1 MDNHEIQ
8 LVQQAQQGNLKAFE
22 KLVIRYDRSILQTAN
37 LMMGNRADAQD
48 VYQETFLR
56 AFQNI
61 SGFRFQSHFKT
72 WLTRIAINTAIN
84 MRRKRRIGQFISI
97 FDMSDENADIRAIPV
112 KDDNMT
118 TDMEFAS
125 AELRQ
130 HIEKGLQKLSGKERA
145 VFTLKQY
152 QEYKI
157 KEIAAIMNCAEGTV
171 KNYLF
176 RATQKLKK
184 HLLPYYT
191 I

>member
-1 MDNHEIQ
+1 MDHHEIQ
-8 LVQQAQQGNLKAFE
+8 LVQQAQLGNVKSFE
-22 KLVIRYDRSILQTAN
+22 KLVALYDRNVLQIAT

-72 WLTRIAINTAIN
+72 WLTRIAINVAIN

-97 FDMSDENADIRAIPV
+97 FDMVDENSDVRVLPV
-112 KDDNMT
+112 KDVSMT
-118 TDMEFAS
+118 ADMQQAS
-125 AELRQ
+125 AELQ
-130 HIEKGLQKLSGKERA
+130 HQIEKGLQKLSSKERA

-152 QEYKI
+152 QDYKI
-157 KEIAAIMNCAEGTV
+157 KDIAVILNCAEGTV

-184 HLLPYYT
+184 HLVPYYN

>member
-22 KLVIRYDRSILQTAN
+22 KLVIRYDRSIVQIAN

-97 FDMSDENADIRAIPV
+97 FDLADENSDICVIPV
-112 KDDNMT
+112 KDVSMT
-118 TDMEFAS
+118 ADMEQAS

-130 HIEKGLQKLSGKERA
+130 QIEKGLQKLSSKERA

-152 QEYKI
+152 QDYKI
-157 KEIAAIMNCAEGTV
+157 KDIAVILNCAEGTV

-184 HLLPYYT
+184 HLVPYYN

>member
-8 LVQQAQQGNLKAFE
+8 LIQQAQQGNSKSFE
-22 KLVIRYDRSILQTAN
+22 KLVAMYDRNVLQTAN

-48 VYQETFLR
+48 VYQETFMR

-72 WLTRIAINTAIN
+72 WLTRIVINVSIN
-84 MRRKRRIGQFISI
+84 MRRKRRFGQFISI
-97 FDMSDENADIRAIPV
+97 FDMSEENSDKRMVSIKDEEINSEKEIA
-112 KDDNMT
+112 T
-118 TDMEFAS
+118 

-130 HIEKGLQKLSGKERA
+130 QIEKGLEKLSAKERA
-145 VFTLKQY
+145 VFTLKQF
-152 QEYKI
+152 QDYKI
-157 KEIAAIMNCAEGTV
+157 KEIAVILNCAEGTV

-184 HLLPYYT
+184 HLVPYYT